1 MIKPCHFLLVLFAAL
16 PSYFFVQADDET
28 FTTLFDGSSL
38 EGWKQSG
45 NWVIAEDGSLF
56 RKEKGGGISYSAA
69 KVPDDFEL
77 QFEWKVA
84 ERTNSGV
91 YYRPTQYEYQ
101 ILDNKTHP
109 DGKNPRTSA
118 ASLYF
123 CMAPCCD
130 LTKPVGEWNVGKIV
144 AKGSVVQHWLNGQA
158 VISFDYDDAKWK
170 EQVGLLTKRGGN
182 LEARGANLSL
192 QDHGD
197 PVWYRNIRIREI
209 PQDEVVVAGDVAPV
223 ALGEEVLAAEKKK
236 VEAIAKRREE
246 ASRQAAKAKK

>member
-197 PVWYRNIRIREI
+197 PVWYRNIRIRDI

>member
-1 MIKPCHFLLVLFAAL
+1 M
-16 PSYFFVQADDET
+16 
-28 FTTLFDGSSL
+28 
-38 EGWKQSG
+38 
-45 NWVIAEDGSLF
+45 
-56 RKEKGGGISYSAA
+56 
-69 KVPDDFEL
+69 
-77 QFEWKVA
+77 
-84 ERTNSGV
+84 
-91 YYRPTQYEYQ
+91 
-101 ILDNKTHP
+101 
-109 DGKNPRTSA
+109 
-118 ASLYF
+118 
-123 CMAPCCD
+123 
-130 LTKPVGEWNVGKIV
+130 
-144 AKGSVVQHWLNGQA
+144 VQHWLNGQA

>member
-1 MIKPCHFLLVLFAAL
+1 MTNTLTLLRILLVTACTYFAA
-16 PSYFFVQADDET
+16 QAEEAN
-28 FTTLFDGSSL
+28 FTKLFDGTSL

-101 ILDNKTHP
+101 ILDNQTHP

-130 LTKPVGEWNVGKIV
+130 LTKPVGEWNTGKIV

-158 VISFDYDDAKWK
+158 VISFDYQDLKWK
-170 EQVGLLTKRGGN
+170 AQVDLLTKRGGN

-209 PQDEVVVAGDVAPV
+209 PEGEVVEAGDVSPV
-223 ALGEEVLAAEKKK
+223 DLAEDVLAAEKKK
-236 VEAIAKRREE
+236 VEGIAKKRKE
-246 ASRQAAKAKK
+246 AAEVKAGK